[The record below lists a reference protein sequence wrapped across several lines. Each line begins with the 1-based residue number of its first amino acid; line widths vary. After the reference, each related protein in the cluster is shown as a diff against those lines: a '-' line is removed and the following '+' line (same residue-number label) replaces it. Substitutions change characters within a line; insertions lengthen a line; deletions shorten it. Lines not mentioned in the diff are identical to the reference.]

1 MATTQAENL
10 LTTARDFFMQY
21 GIKSV
26 SMDDLSSKMGISK
39 KTLYQTVENKE
50 DLVMKVIENHIDIQ
64 HKEMERILSQKKD
77 AIEEML
83 MFARYIIDL
92 LKNLKPGVTYD
103 LQKYYPAS
111 WKKIEMLHQ
120 QTIDKIILKNI
131 KKGIKEGVYRKNVN
145 PEIISKLYLAQALQI
160 SSEKLF
166 PQSDFKMEDL
176 IREFIAYH
184 FYGIA
189 SLDGFKRLNKIKK
202 I

>member
-1 MATTQAENL
+1 MTQTENL

-26 SMDDLSSKMGISK
+26 SMDDLSSKLGISK
-39 KTLYQTVENKE
+39 KTLYQVVDNKE

-64 HKEMERILSQKKD
+64 NQEMEEIVSKNSD
-77 AIEEML
+77 AIQEML
-83 MFARYIIDL
+83 VFARYIIDL

-103 LQKYYPAS
+103 LKKYYPTA
-111 WKKIEMLHQ
+111 WRKIEQLHM
-120 QTIDKIILKNI
+120 QTIDKIILTNI

-145 PEIISKLYLAQALQI
+145 PEIISKLYLTQALQI
-160 SSEKLF
+160 SDEQLF
-166 PQSDFKMEDL
+166 PLKKFKMESL

-189 SLDGFKRLNKIKK
+189 SLEGFKKLNSIKK

>member
-1 MATTQAENL
+1 
-10 LTTARDFFMQY
+10 
-21 GIKSV
+21 
-26 SMDDLSSKMGISK
+26 MDDLSSKMGISK
-39 KTLYQTVENKE
+39 KTLYQAVTNKE
-50 DLVMKVIENHIDIQ
+50 DLVMKVIENHIDEQ
-64 HKEMERILSQKKD
+64 NTEMERILSQKKD

-103 LQKYYPAS
+103 LQKYYPDS

-166 PQSDFKMEDL
+166 PQSDFRMEEL

>member
-1 MATTQAENL
+1 MTQTENL
-10 LTTARDFFMQY
+10 LITARDFFMEY

-26 SMDDLSSKMGISK
+26 SMDDLSSKLGISK
-39 KTLYQTVENKE
+39 KTLYKEVDNKE
-50 DLVMKVIENHIDIQ
+50 DLVMKVIENHIEIQ
-64 HKEMERILSQKKD
+64 NQEIEDILSQEKG

-83 MFARYIIDL
+83 MFARYIIHL

-103 LQKYYPAS
+103 LQKYYPTA
-111 WKKIEMLHQ
+111 WKKIEVLHQ

-145 PEIISKLYLAQALQI
+145 PEIISKLYLAQAIQI
-160 SSEKLF
+160 SEEKLF
-166 PQSDFKMEDL
+166 PLKEFRMENL
-176 IREFIAYH
+176 LREFIAYH

-189 SLDGFKRLNKIKK
+189 SLEGFKRLEKIKK